1 MQSMASIWQQQT
13 QPPAAAPL
21 HGDIRADVLVI
32 GSGLCGL
39 LTAYRLREKGI
50 GNIAVIDAGPICGGT
65 SARTTAKIT
74 SQHGMPYAKL
84 LQDQGQERAAQY
96 AAANQ
101 KAVEQYAALAA
112 EIDCDFR
119 RCDAVAY
126 AIDPAHLQ
134 EVEQEVDAAAR
145 LELPATYA
153 TKTELPFSVAGG
165 VRFAG
170 QACMQPLK
178 FAYGLAAE
186 LIADGVALY
195 PNTKAMPHETGQPSG
210 KIQTD
215 HGSVAADTV
224 VLATHFPFMDKAG
237 LYFARLWQERSYIL
251 ALEQVPAMQH
261 LYWGLEE
268 GAFSFRAYTTAE
280 GEKGL
285 LIGGGSHKAGHECRD
300 RHHLDLRKTAKEW
313 YPEGRAVASWSAQDC
328 MTHDGI
334 PFIGRYKQLDDLL
347 APRVY
352 LATGFGKWGMTAS
365 MVAADIIS
373 DDLTGKF
380 NSYAEVFSPSRFD
393 PTAKA
398 KKFVVENTDM
408 LKNYIGGFIR
418 VPKETADSLHK
429 GEGAVVTMRGEK
441 VGVYKGKDGQLHTVH
456 PFCTHM
462 GCALLFNQEEE
473 TWDCPCHGSRYDI
486 DGHVLNNPAD
496 KHLST

>member
-1 MQSMASIWQQQT
+1 MQSLTSVWQQQL
-13 QPPAAAPL
+13 QPPELPSL
-21 HGDIRADVLVI
+21 QGDIRTDVLVI

-50 GNIAVIDAGPICGGT
+50 DRVTVIDAGPLCGGT

-74 SQHGMPYAKL
+74 AQHGMPYARL

-101 KAVEQYAALAA
+101 KAVEEYAALAA
-112 EIDCDFR
+112 DIDCDFR

-126 AIDPAHLQ
+126 AVDPAHLL
-134 EVEQEVDAAAR
+134 EVEQEVTAASQ
-145 LELPATYA
+145 LELPATFV
-153 TKTELPFSVAGG
+153 TRTELPFSVAGG
-165 VRFAG
+165 VRFAE
-170 QACMQPLK
+170 QACMQPLR
-178 FAYGLAAE
+178 FAYGLAE
-186 LIADGVALY
+186 HLSSDGVTIY
-195 PNTKAMPHETGQPSG
+195 THTKAMPHETNQPSG
-210 KIQTD
+210 QIQTE
-215 HGSVAADTV
+215 HGSISADTV

-237 LYFARLWQERSYIL
+237 LYFARLWQERSYLI
-251 ALEQVPAMQH
+251 ALENVPSMQH

-268 GAFSFRAYTTAE
+268 GTCSFRSYTTSA
-280 GEKGL
+280 GAAGL
-285 LIGGGSHKAGHECRD
+285 LVGGGNHKTGHECREN
-300 RHHLDLRKTAKEW
+300 HHHELQKAAKDW
-313 YPEGRAVASWSAQDC
+313 YPEGKPIASWSAQDC

-352 LATGFGKWGMTAS
+352 LATGFGKWGMTGS

-373 DDLTGKF
+373 DELTGKF
-380 NSYAEVFSPSRFD
+380 NPHADVFSPSRFD
-393 PTAKA
+393 PAAKA

-408 LKNYIGGFIR
+408 LKNYIGGFFR
-418 VPKETADSLHK
+418 LPKETADSLHA
-429 GEGAVVTMRGEK
+429 GEGAVVSMKGEK
-441 VGVYKGKDGQLHTVH
+441 VGVFKDSSGSLHTVH

-462 GCALLFNQEEE
+462 GCALLFNQEEQ

-496 KHLST
+496 KHLSL